1 MKNLFSFDV
10 RTGDTPYN
18 KYVINRSDETV
29 FEQQTETLKKLK
41 EFGKKMIRLPSYFK
55 IIMYL
60 SGIAAA
66 IIFFGVIKS
75 LIDGIFAF

>member
-1 MKNLFSFDV
+1 MITAMKNLFSFDV

-41 EFGKKMIRLPSYFK
+41 ELDR
-55 IIMYL
+55 
-60 SGIAAA
+60 
-66 IIFFGVIKS
+66 KS
-75 LIDGIFAF
+75 VV